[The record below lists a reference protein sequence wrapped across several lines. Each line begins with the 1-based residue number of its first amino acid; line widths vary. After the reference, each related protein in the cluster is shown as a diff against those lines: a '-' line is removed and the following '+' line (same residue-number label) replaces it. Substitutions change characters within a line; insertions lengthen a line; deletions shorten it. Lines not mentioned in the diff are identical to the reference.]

1 MKLETT
7 LKKFNSLRDSK
18 YFGNL
23 RASFKFTDEPKFYQF
38 SCISPDLEVE
48 SSALDINET
57 KAKIRSL
64 SEYLERFCLN
74 NVSKKVYL
82 ERYSDISNNSLDPS
96 RFLNFREED
105 IGINIKEYSN
115 KIKDVRIHWVRGR
128 DENNLKEIF
137 IPAQQIYVTDFF
149 EEPLIRPRISTGAA
163 THNSYLEAINN
174 GVMENIERDSFMI
187 NYLSKEKIP
196 KIKLGGKLKQVENYF
211 NRYLLELN
219 IFETTTD
226 LGIPSFMCLN
236 LDRTSLGPSVSV
248 GLKAGLNP
256 IKAIEGA
263 IMESQQ
269 VRQWMR
275 FLYYKDRPKIP
286 LEKKEIIEAKDRGF
300 FWYGVDKIKNL
311 DYLIKNSNS
320 KNMSEIK
327 IPKIS
332 KGELVHYLKEK
343 EIDTYSVDISHKKIK
358 ESGFHVV
365 KVVQPQLHPLFLDER
380 FPCFYSE
387 RLNKILKNKK
397 INSFPHPFI

>member
-7 LKKFNSLRDSK
+7 LKKFNSLRGSK

-38 SCISPDLEVE
+38 SCISEDLEVE

-57 KAKIRSL
+57 KAKVRSL

-74 NVSKKVYL
+74 NISKKMYF
-82 ERYSDISNNSLDPS
+82 ERYLDISDNSLNPS
-96 RFLNFREED
+96 RLLNFREED
-105 IGINIKEYSN
+105 MRMNIKEYSD
-115 KIKDVRIHWVRGR
+115 KINSTKIHWVKGR
-128 DENNLKEIF
+128 DESSLKEIF
-137 IPAQQIYVTDFF
+137 VPAQQIYVTDFF

-163 THNSYLEAINN
+163 THNSHLEAINN
-174 GVMENIERDSFMI
+174 GIMENIERDSFMI
-187 NYLSKEKIP
+187 NYLSKNKIP
-196 KIKLGGKLKQVENYF
+196 RIKLDGKLMQIENYF
-211 NRYLLELN
+211 SRYLLELN

-226 LGIPSFMCLN
+226 LEIPSFMCLN
-236 LDRTSLGPSVSV
+236 FDRTSLGPSVSV

-256 IKAIEGA
+256 KSAITGA

-275 FLYYKDRPKIP
+275 FLYYKDNPKVP
-286 LEKKEIIEAKDRGF
+286 SEKREIIEAKDRGL
-300 FWYGVDKIKNL
+300 FWYGIDKIKNL
-311 DYLIKNSNS
+311 DYMANNPKLKNIN
-320 KNMSEIK
+320 EIK
-327 IPKIS
+327 TPKIS
-332 KGELVHYLKEK
+332 KEDLVHYLKDK
-343 EIDTYSVDISHKKIK
+343 KIDTYSVDISHKKIR

-387 RLNKILKNKK
+387 RLDKHLKNKK
-397 INSFPHPFI
+397 VNYFPHPFI